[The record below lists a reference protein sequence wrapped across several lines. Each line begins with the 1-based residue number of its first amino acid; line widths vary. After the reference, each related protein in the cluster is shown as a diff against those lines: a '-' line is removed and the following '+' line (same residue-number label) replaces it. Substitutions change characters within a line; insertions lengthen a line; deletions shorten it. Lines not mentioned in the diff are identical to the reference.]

1 MKYQQNLVVIGAGAG
16 GLVSAYIASA
26 VKSNVTLIEASF
38 MGGDCLNYGCVPS
51 KTLIHIAQQ
60 VKESI
65 DVYNQGIVK
74 QPPDID
80 VDFKQVM
87 NKVKQAIAQIHPK
100 DSVERYRSLG
110 VNVIKGRAIIMS
122 PNSVKVVDVD
132 GEGGE
137 KGEQIITC
145 KKIIIAT
152 GARPRIVEIKG
163 LDSKYIYTSENI
175 WKIETLPK
183 KMLIIGSGSIAC
195 ELGQA
200 FNRLGSKVSIL
211 ARSSRILCKEDK
223 DASTVIDQTLVDEG
237 VKIYKQCK
245 NIQANNNLITFKA
258 NDIEHILEFDTVLMA
273 AGKTGNSQNLGL
285 DNTNIQTDGQ
295 NYITVNDYN
304 QTSQKSIYAVGDIT
318 GGLQYTH
325 TAAHAAW
332 YSTINSLFGS
342 FKRFKQNNN
351 NIPFA
356 IFTQPQLAK
365 IGLSEKQII
374 ERNIKFDCTVLPI
387 NENDKMVCNQQQN
400 GLIKLWSEKGTD
412 KVLGV
417 VIVGDQASELM
428 PQWVWLMKQK
438 QGLNTML
445 AMPHIYPSYNEIN
458 KAIAGKWKL
467 KQTQNPK
474 TQFILSIVKW
484 MFDFSIK

>member
-1 MKYQQNLVVIGAGAG
+1 MSYQQNLIVIGAGAG

-26 VKSNVTLIEASF
+26 VKANVTLIEANL

-51 KTLIHIAQQ
+51 KALIHIAQQ
-60 VKESI
+60 IKESSEA
-65 DVYNQGIVK
+65 YNQGIVK
-74 QPPDID
+74 QVPDID
-80 VDFKQVM
+80 VDFAKVM
-87 NKVKQAIAQIHPK
+87 NKVRQAISQIHPK
-100 DSVERYRSLG
+100 DSVDRYRALG
-110 VNVIKGRAIIMS
+110 VNVVQGRATIMS
-122 PNSVKVVDVD
+122 PNSVKVVTADH
-132 GEGGE
+132 
-137 KGEQIITC
+137 EQVITC

-152 GARPRIVEIKG
+152 GGTPRIVEIAG
-163 LDSKYIYTSENI
+163 LDAKYIYTSESI
-175 WKIETLPK
+175 WNLTTLPK
-183 KMLIIGSGSIAC
+183 KMLIIGSGAIAC

-200 FNRLGSKVSIL
+200 FNRLGSQVSIL
-211 ARSSRILCKEDK
+211 ARSASILTKEDK
-223 DASTVIDQTLVDEG
+223 DAAQVIDQTLTDEG

-245 NIQANNNLITFKA
+245 VIQAKNNLMTFKSSD
-258 NDIEHILEFDTVLMA
+258 NEHIIEFDAVLMA

-295 NYITVNDYN
+295 NYIAVNDYN
-304 QTSQKSIYAVGDIT
+304 QTTQKSIYAVGDIT
-318 GGLQYTH
+318 GGLQFTH

-332 YSTINSLFGS
+332 YSTINSLFGQ
-342 FKRFKQNNN
+342 FRRFKQNNN

-365 IGLSEKQII
+365 IGLSETQII
-374 ERNIKFDCTVLPI
+374 DQNIKFDCTTLPI
-387 NENDKMVCNQQQN
+387 NENDKMICNQQQQ
-400 GLIKLWSEKGTD
+400 GLIKVWSKKGSD

-445 AMPHIYPSYNEIN
+445 GMPHIYPSYNEIN
-458 KAIAGKWKL
+458 KTIAGKWKL
-467 KQTQNPK
+467 KQAQNPK
-474 TQFILSIVKW
+474 TQFLLSIVKW